1 MGGTTGMVMC
11 MWVTGAKNVICWR
24 NAVSRDHSLES
35 LLSIAL
41 TRKRCTSHTVNG
53 TIINLK
59 IALIECETALA
70 MYPFK
75 NVMLSGRT

>member
-11 MWVTGAKNVICWR
+11 MWVSGAKNVICWR

-41 TRKRCTSHTVNG
+41 TRKRCTSHAVNG
-53 TIINLK
+53 TVINLK